1 MPDAPLPPAEAAR
14 LTLLHAYSILDTP
27 FESNFDR
34 LVVRAAAVFGAP
46 MAALSLVDRDRF
58 WFKAKHGIAQ
68 RELPRSVAFCA
79 YAILS
84 DEVMAVDDTA
94 SDPRFSDNA
103 FVHGEPSIRFYA
115 GAPLI
120 SPHGGRLGTLCV
132 LDWVPRPATAE
143 QKSGLA
149 RLAREA
155 MARLEV
161 RRMLEDATGLLLH
174 SRPRYAALEDALP
187 R

>member
-14 LTLLHAYSILDTP
+14 LILLHAYSILDTP
-27 FESNFDR
+27 YDSTFDR
-34 LVVRAAAVFGAP
+34 LVVCAATVFGAP

-58 WFKAKHGIAQ
+58 WFKAKHGIIE
-68 RELPRSVAFCA
+68 RELPRIVAFCA

-84 DEVMAVDDTA
+84 DEVLAVEDA
-94 SDPRFSDNA
+94 AADPRFAGNA
-103 FVHGEPSIRFYA
+103 FVHSAAHIRFYA

-132 LDWVPRPATAE
+132 LDRVVRPATAE
-143 QKSGLA
+143 QKNGLA
-149 RLAREA
+149 QLAREA

-161 RRMLEDATGLLLH
+161 RRTIEEAAGLLQG
-174 SRPRYAALEDALP
+174 AALPL
-187 R
+187 